1 LVYQQVYDP
10 IAGSLALSTLV
21 AIIPIVVLFVLLAG
35 VRVAAQWAS
44 LATLLAALVIAVVV
58 YGMPIP
64 LALNSTLLGI
74 CVGLFL
80 IVWIVITP
88 RFRTTN
94 TREFRFSTRLPVTGI
109 PRLRLSPSA

>member
-1 LVYQQVYDP
+1 MYQQIYDP
-10 IAGSLALSTLV
+10 IAGSLVLSTLV

-35 VRVAAQWAS
+35 IRVAAQWAS
-44 LATLLAALVIAVVV
+44 LATLLTALVIAVVV

-64 LALNSTLLGI
+64 LALDATLLGI
-74 CVGLFL
+74 CFGLFP

-94 TREFRFSTRLPVTGI
+94 TREFRFSTRLPIKGM
-109 PRLRLSPSA
+109 PRLQLSPSA

>member
-35 VRVAAQWAS
+35 VHVAAQWAS
-44 LATLLAALVIAVVV
+44 LATLATALVIAVLI
-58 YGMPIP
+58 YGMPIG

-74 CVGLFL
+74 CFGLFP
-80 IVWIVITP
+80 IVWIVINAT
-88 RFRTTN
+88 
-94 TREFRFSTRLPVTGI
+94 FSKYKHARVAI
-109 PRLRLSPSA
+109 